1 MTTSHPTGQHTAD
14 MFEEVAVAV
23 GEDDGGRDAGA
34 LGKELWCPRNGRLT
48 LVHAHVLA
56 SKPAPDSGAAGDAA
70 KRRYACERLTAL
82 AGEFSPDAQVSCV
95 EDLLEIGAH
104 KYRPIDHLL
113 DGSTSQRVAGRPS
126 SPPLVLPSAR

>member
-1 MTTSHPTGQHTAD
+1 
-14 MFEEVAVAV
+14 MFEQVVVAV
-23 GEDDGGRDAGA
+23 GEDDNGRDAVA
-34 LGKELWCPRNGRLT
+34 LGKELVSAHGRLM
-48 LVHAHVLA
+48 LVHVHVVT

-104 KYRPIDHLL
+104 QCRPIDHLL